1 MFENKE
7 YVLEVFKE
15 KSFSKAAKNL
25 YVSQPSLSACIK
37 RIENKIS
44 APIFDRSTNP
54 ISVTEI
60 GMQYIHNAIEIK
72 KIETSFLNYMNDS
85 LNILKGEIK
94 IGGSSLFS
102 SYILPPMISEFN
114 RLYPHTVFEI
124 CEDNTKN
131 LMSLLIDGELDIVI
145 DNAVI
150 INENISSLFY
160 TSETILLA
168 VPRKLKVNGTLN
180 QYYLSFEDI
189 KNNMHIQNDF
199 PCVSLDVFKNEPFIF
214 LKHENDTGKKAKQL
228 CKKHGF
234 SPNVLFELDQ
244 QVTAYNIACSGL
256 GICFVSDTL
265 IKNLNAPQDII
276 YYKLSDKEINRNI
289 YFYVKNNR
297 YISNACRKF
306 IDINI
311 YHNLT

>member
-25 YVSQPSLSACIK
+25 YISQPSLSACIK
-37 RIENKIS
+37 RIESKIS

-60 GMQYIHNAIEIK
+60 GMQYIRSAMEIK
-72 KIETSFLNYMNDS
+72 KTEASFLNYMNDS

-124 CEDNTKN
+124 CEDSTKN

-145 DNAVI
+145 DNAKI

-168 VPRKLKVNGTLN
+168 VPKKLKVNEDLDSYN
-180 QYYLSFEDI
+180 LSFEDI
-189 KNNMHIQNDF
+189 KNNLHTRNDF

-234 SPNVLFELDQ
+234 SPNVIFELDQ

-265 IKNLNAPQDII
+265 IKNLNAQQDII
-276 YYKLSDKEINRNI
+276 YYKLSDNEINRNI
-289 YFYVKNNR
+289 YFYIKNNR

-311 YHNLT
+311 YQN